1 MSQYYHLFQQ
11 ISYVIVKYPKNNP
24 NVQGIKNDST
34 IFYNKHTSLYNDV
47 NECDSYHIPSIK
59 QQKQI
64 VTVGFNCEK
73 CKKGQLSNQENISES
88 SDSGQHNSSSEIK
101 EQGDNIIDKPE
112 QSQDD
117 QQQTSGSKHETSS
130 DALENGNND
139 LGGQDIAPKNSMT
152 QKTYK
157 SITGIDSLRH
167 QEDLWNIKRLLKFL
181 IDAQNTFEKY
191 RAPFYKAFTNIEQLK
206 KAHKTKAF
214 ENIPASKENE
224 PEPGP
229 SLSEPENIQTP
240 IPVGQS
246 NATPQASLPT
256 QNIGSPNSKQVNPSD
271 SPSEK
276 QLQPLVDPSSKT
288 PSLNIEKGSTGTN
301 VEDKTPQL
309 VNSIDIFKGYN
320 RPEIVVTVLFI
331 SIIL

>member
-1 MSQYYHLFQQ
+1 MMLTN
-11 ISYVIVKYPKNNP
+11 VI
-24 NVQGIKNDST
+24 
-34 IFYNKHTSLYNDV
+34 
-47 NECDSYHIPSIK
+47 HI
-59 QQKQI
+59 
-64 VTVGFNCEK
+64 
-73 CKKGQLSNQENISES
+73 GQLSNQENISES

-139 LGGQDIAPKNSMT
+139 LGGQDIEPKILMT

-167 QEDLWNIKRLLKFL
+167 HEDLWKIKRLLGFL
-181 IDAQNTFEKY
+181 IGAQNTFEKY
-191 RAPFYKAFTNIEQLK
+191 RSPFYKAFTNIVK
-206 KAHKTKAF
+206 KM
-214 ENIPASKENE
+214 NQS
-224 PEPGP
+224 PGP
-229 SLSEPENIQTP
+229 SLSEPENIQTT
-240 IPVGQS
+240 IPVDQS
-246 NATPQASLPT
+246 NATTQASLPT